1 MNKKE
6 IILYI
11 ICGLITTVLNFVLF
25 FLFNKIFNY
34 KLANL
39 ITLII
44 VKVSAYVLNKI
55 FVFKTKNNT
64 KKELGKEF
72 IKFVI
77 SRFITFLIDYFG
89 LILLIELLS
98 IDKNIGKIIMI
109 IIVVIVNY
117 VLSKK
122 YVFKKD
128 YV

>member
-72 IKFVI
+72 IKFII